1 VGAFLDTNI
10 LIYAQQA
17 GAKGEAARRLL
28 AEGGTISVQV
38 LNEFASVAT
47 RKHGRSWQ
55 EVAQAVEDILALV
68 EPPVP
73 LTLAL
78 HQAARALAAADR
90 VNFYDA
96 LIVCAAQ
103 QAGCE
108 RLYSEDL
115 QAGRRFGRLRVVNPF
130 SA

>member
-1 VGAFLDTNI
+1 MAALLDTNI
-10 LIYAQQA
+10 LIYAQQS
-17 GAKGEAARRLL
+17 GPKGEVARRLL
-28 AEGGTISVQV
+28 AEGGIVSVQV

-55 EVAQAVEDILALV
+55 EVEQAIEDILALV
-68 EPPVP
+68 DPPVP

-78 HQAARALAAADR
+78 HHAARALAAADR
-90 VNFYDA
+90 VSFYDA

-103 QAGCE
+103 QAGCD

-115 QAGRRFGRLRVVNPF
+115 QAGRRFGRVRIVNPF
-130 SA
+130 AT